1 MHQQAVFFYACL
13 KKGTSNYAKQE
24 NQDDLLA
31 EKVSAEKKLEQYTH
45 QLQRAVNRE
54 KYLVKGEAKKRTH
67 ILCNIGGAVLSFWPE
82 IQYLTK
88 VEQYQIFEEL
98 AQQANVNT
106 TVQEAVDRYRA
117 QQNGGK

>member
-1 MHQQAVFFYACL
+1 MPN
-13 KKGTSNYAKQE
+13 KKTK
-24 NQDDLLA
+24 DDLLA

-82 IQYLTK
+82 VQYLTK
-88 VEQYQIFEEL
+88 VEQYQIFEKL
-98 AQQANVNT
+98 AQQADVNT
-106 TVQEAVDRYRA
+106 AVQGDQLLPVLPIVLAKNCTANIMGKPVIIPARAV
-117 QQNGGK
+117 

>member
-1 MHQQAVFFYACL
+1 MPN
-13 KKGTSNYAKQE
+13 KKTK
-24 NQDDLLA
+24 DDLLT

-98 AQQANVNT
+98 AQQANANT
-106 TVQEAVDRYRA
+106 TVCVRINNSRFHSTVSNWRKTVQRILRGN
-117 QQNGGK
+117 Q

>member
-1 MHQQAVFFYACL
+1 MPN
-13 KKGTSNYAKQE
+13 KKNK
-24 NQDDLLA
+24 DDLLA

-82 IQYLTK
+82 VQYLTK
-88 VEQYQIFEEL
+88 VEQYQIFEKL
-98 AQQANVNT
+98 AQQADVNT
-106 TVQEAVDRYRA
+106 AVQGDQLLPVLPIVLAKNCTANIMGKPVIIPARAV
-117 QQNGGK
+117 

>member
-1 MHQQAVFFYACL
+1 M

-24 NQDDLLA
+24 DQRRSA
-31 EKVSAEKKLEQYTH
+31 GRESQRREKIGAVHPSASESG
-45 QLQRAVNRE
+45 E

-82 IQYLTK
+82 VQYLTK
-88 VEQYQIFEEL
+88 VEQYQIFEKL
-98 AQQANVNT
+98 AQQADVNT
-106 TVQEAVDRYRA
+106 AVQEAIDRYRA

>member
-1 MHQQAVFFYACL
+1 M

-24 NQDDLLA
+24 NQRRSAARRSFVFPHLRPR
-31 EKVSAEKKLEQYTH
+31 KVSAEKKLEQYTH

-82 IQYLTK
+82 VQYLTK
-88 VEQYQIFEEL
+88 VEQYQIFEKL
-98 AQQANVNT
+98 AQQADVNT
-106 TVQEAVDRYRA
+106 AVQEAIDRYRA

>member
-1 MHQQAVFFYACL
+1 MPN
-13 KKGTSNYAKQE
+13 KKTK
-24 NQDDLLA
+24 DDLLA
-31 EKVSAEKKLEQYTH
+31 EKVSAEKKLE

>member
-1 MHQQAVFFYACL
+1 MPN
-13 KKGTSNYAKQE
+13 KKTK
-24 NQDDLLA
+24 DDLLA

-106 TVQEAVDRYRA
+106 TCLLYTSRCV
-117 QQNGGK
+117 

>member
-1 MHQQAVFFYACL
+1 MPN
-13 KKGTSNYAKQE
+13 KKTK
-24 NQDDLLA
+24 DDLLA

-82 IQYLTK
+82 VQYLTK
-88 VEQYQIFEEL
+88 VEQYQIFEKL
-98 AQQANVNT
+98 AQQADVNT
-106 TVQEAVDRYRA
+106 AVQEAIDRYRA
-117 QQNGGK
+117 HKNGGK

>member
-1 MHQQAVFFYACL
+1 L

-24 NQDDLLA
+24 NQRR
-31 EKVSAEKKLEQYTH
+31 SAGRESQRREKLEQYTH

-82 IQYLTK
+82 VQYLTK
-88 VEQYQIFEEL
+88 VEQYQIFEKL
-98 AQQANVNT
+98 AQQADVNT
-106 TVQEAVDRYRA
+106 AVQEAIDRYRA

>member
-1 MHQQAVFFYACL
+1 MPN
-13 KKGTSNYAKQE
+13 KKTK
-24 NQDDLLA
+24 DDLLA

-45 QLQRAVNRE
+45 QLQRAVNHE

-82 IQYLTK
+82 VQYLTK
-88 VEQYQIFEEL
+88 VEQYQIFEKL
-98 AQQANVNT
+98 AQQADVNNA
-106 TVQEAVDRYRA
+106 VQEAIDRYRV

>member
-1 MHQQAVFFYACL
+1 MSN
-13 KKGTSNYAKQE
+13 KKTKDE
-24 NQDDLLA
+24 LLS

-67 ILCNIGGAVLSFWPE
+67 ILCNVGGDVLSFWPE
-82 IQYLTK
+82 VQYLPK
-88 VEQYQIFEEL
+88 KEQYQIFEKL

-106 TVQEAVDRYRA
+106 IVQEAIDRYRA
-117 QQNGGK
+117 HKNGGK